1 MFSEKRQDVLEGEW
15 KNKIKKVA
23 HDLRSPLNSV
33 TSLIE
38 IIVRKIDDPDLE
50 DEFEKIREIIQWM
63 KSLIITHLSANQKN
77 HPLTYKT
84 HVDCQSLV
92 KNIKT
97 DLSGVMGKATV
108 TIKNKNLPVVYA
120 NETQLHQLFLN
131 LIDNAI
137 KFNKKK
143 KPKVVI
149 KLKELK
155 HKWQFAIEDNGVGI
169 KKKYLTDIFE
179 FKKRVGKISNIEGS
193 GIGLSICK
201 SIVENHGGKI
211 WVKSRYGAGSVFYFT
226 LPK

>member
-23 HDLRSPLNSV
+23 HDFRSPLNSV

-38 IIVRKIDDPDLE
+38 IIERKIDDPDLE
-50 DEFEKIREIIQWM
+50 EEFEKIREIIQRM

-77 HPLTYKT
+77 HPLTDKT

-179 FKKRVGKISNIEGS
+179 FKKRVEKISNIEGS

-201 SIVENHGGKI
+201 SIAENHGGKI